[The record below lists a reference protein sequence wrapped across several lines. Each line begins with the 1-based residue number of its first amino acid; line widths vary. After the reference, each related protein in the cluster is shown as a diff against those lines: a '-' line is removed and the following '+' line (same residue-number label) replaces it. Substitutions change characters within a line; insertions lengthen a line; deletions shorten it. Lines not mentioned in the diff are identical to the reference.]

1 MLYTYDKL
9 KTKSEI
15 MDYDQGLD
23 HGNPWTED
31 PSGYCLECYEE
42 TDTVFCSK
50 KCYNKFNWIVNDEL
64 D

>member
-1 MLYTYDKL
+1 
-9 KTKSEI
+9 

-31 PSGYCLECYEE
+31 TSGYCLECYEE